1 MSLLDQ
7 FYGRFCYFAPARHIC
22 YAGERENVPAMAI
35 SSTGPISQIVSPGIR
50 YPVLQTDRD
59 GLSPMNISHR
69 GDDTEAIGQESS
81 FRRKAGIEGTG
92 VKHSKQNDKKK
103 LSRPHRVRGHES
115 RYKTA
120 FFLVCL
126 PIVVRRK
133 RVGIRRNCRA
143 CDFHESENSPSP
155 QSGWPRRKSH
165 ERRAHELP
173 ARLRRHA
180 RLESKTLTY
189 LPVSYANYPHPDIH
203 TKEYS

>member
-1 MSLLDQ
+1 MT
-7 FYGRFCYFAPARHIC
+7 
-22 YAGERENVPAMAI
+22 I
-35 SSTGPISQIVSPGIR
+35 SSTGPNSQIVSPGLR

-59 GLSPMNISHR
+59 GLSPVNISHR

-81 FRRKAGIEGTG
+81 FRRKAGSEGTG

-103 LSRPHRVRGHES
+103 NHHVPIVCAATRLSIKR
-115 RYKTA
+115 A

-143 CDFHESENSPSP
+143 CGFHESENSPSP
-155 QSGWPRRKSH
+155 QPGWPRRKSH

>member
-1 MSLLDQ
+1 MVVS
-7 FYGRFCYFAPARHIC
+7 FTSRRPYT
-22 YAGERENVPAMAI
+22 YAMQERENVPAMHI
-35 SSTGPISQIVSPGIR
+35 SSTGPNSQSVSPGIR

-59 GLSPMNISHR
+59 GLSPVNISHR

-81 FRRKAGIEGTG
+81 FRRKAGSEGTG

-103 LSRPHRVRGHES
+103 TNHHV
-115 RYKTA
+115 
-120 FFLVCL
+120 
-126 PIVVRRK
+126 PIVCADTSLTINRPFSCLLAYRRARK

-143 CDFHESENSPSP
+143 CGFHESENSPSP
-155 QSGWPRRKSH
+155 QPRWPRRKSH

-189 LPVSYANYPHPDIH
+189 LLASYANYPHPDIH